1 MSKTL
6 YIDQANRA
14 RLKAQGIDLS
24 DYPNAGP
31 HPSITGMKKIFWGI
45 DALCIKPG
53 SFVYKVPIEVYQA
66 ALNIG
71 GY

>member
-1 MSKTL
+1 MSKTI
-6 YIDQANRA
+6 YVSKRK
-14 RLKAQGIDLS
+14 LKAMGISLDG
-24 DYPNAGP
+24 YPSAGP
-31 HPSITGMKKIFWGI
+31 HPSITGMKKLFWGI
-45 DALCIKPG
+45 DTFCIKSG